1 MGEFDTRGGY
11 AGANIL
17 QVTDNIDSVI
27 KQLAKLEPKVTNELV
42 KDSRNA
48 MKKEMR
54 NSRSRFRKMTPKK
67 TGALRKSVKVKS
79 KSKKGVTKVSLYW
92 DSPYAG
98 YVNFWRKSPHYQRV
112 TSAYRAN
119 KARLARDIERSIVDA
134 QSDFFKRN
142 GLKVRK

>member
-1 MGEFDTRGGY
+1 VGLFDTRDGY

-17 QVTDNIDSVI
+17 QVTDNIDDVI

-42 KDSRNA
+42 KETRNA
-48 MKKEMR
+48 MKKEVR
-54 NSRSRFRKMTPKK
+54 NSRSRFKQMTPKK

-79 KSKKGVTKVSLYW
+79 RTKKGVTKVSLYW

-119 KARLARDIERSIVDA
+119 KAKLARDIEKSIIDTQA
-134 QSDFFKRN
+134 SFFKRN
-142 GLKVRK
+142 GLKVK

>member
-1 MGEFDTRGGY
+1 
-11 AGANIL
+11 
-17 QVTDNIDSVI
+17 
-27 KQLAKLEPKVTNELV
+27 
-42 KDSRNA
+42 
-48 MKKEMR
+48 
-54 NSRSRFRKMTPKK
+54 MTPKD

-79 KSKKGVTKVSLYW
+79 KTKKGATKVSLYW

-119 KARLARDIERSIVDA
+119 KARLARDIERSIVVA
-134 QSDFFKRN
+134 QADFFKRN

>member
-1 MGEFDTRGGY
+1 MGLFDTRDGY

-17 QVTDNIDSVI
+17 QVTDNIDDVI

-42 KDSRNA
+42 KETRNA
-48 MKKEMR
+48 MKKEVR
-54 NSRSRFRKMTPKK
+54 NSRSRFKQMTPKK

-79 KSKKGVTKVSLYW
+79 RTKKGVTKVSLYW

-119 KARLARDIERSIVDA
+119 KAKLARDIEKSIIDTQA
-134 QSDFFKRN
+134 SFFKRN
-142 GLKVRK
+142 GLRVK